1 MFLGNQVCFA
11 KQKGEIIMKRAAS
24 IIVAVL
30 IAFGMGLL
38 FINNQKAEANLL
50 EPTIEFGDSCKN
62 IRFSYKNGTNKFIQI
77 IKVKFYNKDETDW
90 KTETIPF
97 NYCSPN
103 QSNCSMPQ
111 QDLQGSEGDSIT
123 KVIFEFRTSNSY
135 QGPWS
140 ISYESQE
147 FHPNSPKCNA
157 GRSYGSGTDWVVTA
171 NDSANNTSGDSGS
184 CKNVS
189 IKITNGRNEKIRF
202 REVSFY
208 NKSSDH
214 WKDDNV
220 AKTEC
225 LPEQT
230 CTINQE
236 DNALART
243 PLSLTDAN
251 GDDITKIKIGYEYL
265 PNGRGAKWSSK
276 IESKV
281 FEPSDPTC
289 REGKVFGTGQ
299 KWTIG
304 NDSSSNTGGSRGT
317 RPTETT
323 TNSETPRNQSIQPQT
338 DINISTAGQT
348 TVTTQEQPK
357 IGARKP
363 FPKQVNPPTNTAVSI
378 SEGSRTTT
386 TMGQPQ
392 PKTGANPR
400 RRPAKVTTDST
411 VQPTPTNSG
420 TVINSSPAKVATPAP
435 KPPVR
440 NFPRK
445 KKP

>member
-1 MFLGNQVCFA
+1 
-11 KQKGEIIMKRAAS
+11 MKRAVF
-24 IIVAVL
+24 IIAIIL
-30 IAFGMGLL
+30 IAFGFGLF
-38 FINNQKAEANLL
+38 FIPNQKVEASIL
-50 EPTIEFGDSCKN
+50 EPTTEFGDSCKN
-62 IRFSYKNGTNKFIQI
+62 VRFNYKNGTNKFIQI
-77 IKVKFYNKDETDW
+77 IKVKFYNRDETDW

-171 NDSANNTSGDSGS
+171 SESGNSSSGDSGS

-208 NKSSDH
+208 NKSSGN
-214 WKDDNV
+214 WKNDNV
-220 AKTEC
+220 SKTEC
-225 LPEQT
+225 SPGQT
-230 CTINQE
+230 CTIDQE
-236 DNALART
+236 ENALART
-243 PLSLTDAN
+243 ALSLTDAN
-251 GDDITKIKIGYEYL
+251 GDEITKIKIGYEYL
-265 PNGRGAKWSSK
+265 PNGRGARWSSK
-276 IESKV
+276 IESKI

-304 NDSSSNTGGSRGT
+304 NDSSSSAGGSTGT

-323 TNSETPRNQSIQPQT
+323 TNSETPRNQSIQPPT
-338 DINISTAGQT
+338 DVNISTAGQT

-357 IGARKP
+357 VGGRRT
-363 FPKQVNPPTNTAVSI
+363 FPKQVNPPTNTTVSATE
-378 SEGSRTTT
+378 SSRTTT
-386 TMGQPQ
+386 TMEQPQ
-392 PKTGANPR
+392 PKVGANPR

-411 VQPTPTNSG
+411 VQPTTTNSG
-420 TVINSSPAKVATPAP
+420 TVINSSPTKIAATKP
-435 KPPVR
+435 KPPIRIV
-440 NFPRK
+440 PRK

>member
-1 MFLGNQVCFA
+1 
-11 KQKGEIIMKRAAS
+11 MKRAGF
-24 IIVAVL
+24 IIAIVV
-30 IAFGMGLL
+30 IAFGFGLF
-38 FINNQKAEANLL
+38 FIFKQKVEANIL

-62 IRFSYKNGTNKFIQI
+62 IRFNYKNGTNKFIQI
-77 IKVKFYNKDETDW
+77 IRVKFYNKDETDW

-140 ISYESQE
+140 VSYESQE
-147 FHPNSPKCNA
+147 FHPSSPKCNA

-171 NDSANNTSGDSGS
+171 SDSANNTSGDSGS

-208 NKSSDH
+208 NKSSGN
-214 WKDDNV
+214 WKNDNV

-225 LPEQT
+225 PPGQT
-230 CTINQE
+230 CTIDQE
-236 DNALART
+236 ENALART
-243 PLSLTDAN
+243 ALSLTDAN
-251 GDDITKIKIGYEYL
+251 GDEITKIKIGYEYL
-265 PNGRGAKWSSK
+265 PNGRGARWSSK

-304 NDSSSNTGGSRGT
+304 NDGSASNSTNSNGGSSGT

-323 TNSETPRNQSIQPQT
+323 KNNETPRNQSIQPQT
-338 DINISTAGQT
+338 DVNISTAGQT

-357 IGARKP
+357 AGGRRT
-363 FPKQVNPPTNTAVSI
+363 FPKQVNSPTDTTVSATE
-378 SEGSRTTT
+378 SSQTTT
-386 TMGQPQ
+386 TIGQPQ
-392 PKTGANPR
+392 PKVGANPN

-411 VQPTPTNSG
+411 VQQTPTNSG
-420 TVINSSPAKVATPAP
+420 TVINSSPTKIAATKP

-440 NFPRK
+440 IVPRK